1 MPMLRRPLPIA
12 VWCRSLALACLA
24 AAGVAAHA
32 EDAVRYDQEP
42 VLEAATLV
50 PPERLSGPGFT
61 VDPHVEIRGYMAH
74 FTLDTP
80 SGPLQAQS
88 VEILAE
94 REDELP
100 VLFALD
106 RLTRSEAFTRTAG
119 GTLGGTARAVGNVVL
134 HPIETLR
141 GLPAGVARFFAAPF
155 VKLGRQAQS
164 LSDRVAR
171 EWGTA
176 GEKYPTDDGPMT
188 DARAARGER
197 PGRAWYGGVGAEAGR
212 ELKRQVEYGQAKRE
226 LARQLGVDPYTSNPY
241 LHDQLDRLAWAGVGG
256 RLSATALLG
265 GVGGTAAVATAMQID
280 AAVWAL
286 DGDALRARNEERFGT
301 WCADDLLV
309 RQFLR
314 RGAFTPTF
322 HGRMLESLGTLRPVA
337 GGDALLELAMTARS
351 ELEARFVV
359 NALRLLAADP
369 TIDAGRGRLLTIGA
383 GLAWQRA
390 DGSLLLPLPVDYLS
404 WTPEVETF
412 FDRPDFRLRDKTVLI
427 AGQATPRVRRGLTER
442 GWGLELFVRWPGAP
456 QRASESEPAPLD

>member
-1 MPMLRRPLPIA
+1 MPMLRRPFPFA
-12 VWCRSLALACLA
+12 VACRTAVLACLTA
-24 AAGVAAHA
+24 AAAVAHA
-32 EDAVRYDQEP
+32 GSSPRHDEEP

-80 SGPLQAQS
+80 AGPLQAQS

-100 VLFALD
+100 VLLALE
-106 RLTRSEAFTRTAG
+106 RLTRSEAFTRSAG

-134 HPIETLR
+134 HPIQTLR

-176 GEKYPTDDGPMT
+176 GEKYPADDGPMT
-188 DARAARGER
+188 DARTARGAR
-197 PGRAWYGGVGAEAGR
+197 PDRAWYGGIGVEAGR

-256 RLSATALLG
+256 RLSAGALLG
-265 GVGGTAAVATAMQID
+265 GIGGTAAMATTLQID
-280 AAVWAL
+280 ASVWAL
-286 DGDALRARNEERFGT
+286 DGDALRARNEERFGA

-322 HGRMLESLGTLRPVA
+322 HGRMLDSLAALRPAA

-351 ELEARFVV
+351 ELEARFLV

-369 TIDAGRGRLLTIGA
+369 SVDAGSGRLRTIGA
-383 GLAWQRA
+383 ALAWQRA

-404 WTPEVETF
+404 WTPEVESF

-456 QRASESEPAPLD
+456 QRAGDSEPAPLD

>member
-12 VWCRSLALACLA
+12 VSCRTVALACLS

-32 EDAVRYDQEP
+32 GDASRYDQEP

-106 RLTRSEAFTRTAG
+106 RLTRSDAFTRTAG
-119 GTLGGTARAVGNVVL
+119 GALGGTARAVGNVVL

-176 GEKYPTDDGPMT
+176 GEKYPADDGPMT

-226 LARQLGVDPYTSNPY
+226 IARQLGVDPYTSNPY

-265 GVGGTAAVATAMQID
+265 GTAAVATAMQID
-280 AAVWAL
+280 AAVWSL
-286 DGDALRARNEERFGT
+286 DGDALRARNEERFGA

>member
-1 MPMLRRPLPIA
+1 MA
-12 VWCRSLALACLA
+12 VLYRTAVLACLSA
-24 AAGVAAHA
+24 PVAAAHA
-32 EDAVRYDQEP
+32 GEAPRYDEEP

-50 PPERLSGPGFT
+50 PPERLGGPGFT

-80 SGPLQAQS
+80 AGPLQAQS

-100 VLFALD
+100 VLLALE
-106 RLTRSEAFTRTAG
+106 RLTRSDAFTRSAG
-119 GTLGGTARAVGNVVL
+119 GTLGGTARAVGNVML
-134 HPIETLR
+134 HPIQTLR

-176 GEKYPTDDGPMT
+176 GNPYPAADGPMT
-188 DARAARGER
+188 DARQARGER
-197 PGRAWYGGVGAEAGR
+197 PGRSWYAGVGAEAGR
-212 ELKRQVEYGQAKRE
+212 ELKRQAEYGQAKRE

-256 RLSATALLG
+256 RLSAAAVLG
-265 GVGGTAAVATAMQID
+265 GVGGTAAMATTLQID
-280 AAVWAL
+280 SAVWSL
-286 DGDALRARNEERFGT
+286 DGDALRARNEERFGR

-314 RGAFTPTF
+314 RGTFTPTF
-322 HGRMLESLGTLRPVA
+322 HGRLLESLDTLRPAA
-337 GGDALLELAMTARS
+337 GGDALLELAMSARS

-369 TIDAGRGRLLTIGA
+369 SVDSGAGRLRTIGA
-383 GLAWQRA
+383 ALAWQRA
-390 DGSLLLPLPVDYLS
+390 DGSVLLPLPVDYLS
-404 WTPEVETF
+404 WTPEVEAF
-412 FDRPDFRLRDKTVLI
+412 FDRAEFRLRDKTALV

-442 GWGLELFVRWPGAP
+442 GWGLELFARWPGAP
-456 QRASESEPAPLD
+456 RRASDSEPAPLD

>member
-12 VWCRSLALACLA
+12 VSCRSVALACLA

-32 EDAVRYDQEP
+32 EDASRYDQEP

-50 PPERLSGPGFT
+50 PPQRLSGPGFT

-176 GEKYPTDDGPMT
+176 GEKYPADDGPMT

-280 AAVWAL
+280 AAVWSL

>member
-119 GTLGGTARAVGNVVL
+119 GTLGGTARAIGNVVL

-176 GEKYPTDDGPMT
+176 GEKYPADDGPMT
-188 DARAARGER
+188 DARAASGER

-280 AAVWAL
+280 AAVWSL
-286 DGDALRARNEERFGT
+286 DGDALRARNEERFGA